1 MEESQ
6 NILNSINIKLKPI
19 HKIMKRAR
27 RNKTVAQQCKYYEV
41 ENIYEY
47 MVSVYIHDNIELFK
61 ILYKELCKDARKEFI
76 TYLFDEV
83 IPAWRVEI
91 IQATIY

>member
-1 MEESQ
+1 MEVSHKF
-6 NILNSINIKLKPI
+6 LKSINIHLNAIP
-19 HKIMKRAR
+19 KIMKRAR

-61 ILYKELCKDARKEFI
+61 ILHKELCKDARKEFI

>member
-1 MEESQ
+1 MEVSHKF
-6 NILNSINIKLKPI
+6 LKSINIQLKAIP
-19 HKIMKRAR
+19 KIMKRAR

-61 ILYKELCKDARKEFI
+61 ILHKELCKDARKEFI